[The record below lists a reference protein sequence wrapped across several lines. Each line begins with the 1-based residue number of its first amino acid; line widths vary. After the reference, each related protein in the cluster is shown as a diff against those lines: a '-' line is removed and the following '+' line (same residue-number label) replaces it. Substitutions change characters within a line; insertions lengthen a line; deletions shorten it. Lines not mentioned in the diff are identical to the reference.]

1 VNFDEKAKSLSIVEE
16 DVRDSTHDQV
26 VIEETR
32 TPGDQNIV
40 SGKNSTIQKSANIVS
55 VKQSSDSLPRTDTF
69 NPF

>member
-1 VNFDEKAKSLSIVEE
+1 MNFDEKAKSLSIVEE